1 MTRLLIVEDQKKLVE
16 SLQQGLQEEGYEV
29 RTATSGEEGFALAK
43 SEAFDA
49 VILDVMLPGRDGFT
63 VLRDLRQ
70 QGFTRP
76 IVMLTARDA
85 VHDRIHGLDSGA
97 DDYLVKPFVFAELVA
112 RIRALLRRDST
123 GRELMLQADNL
134 EMDLTKRRV
143 TRGGQEIELTRRE
156 FELLEYLLRN
166 KNVTLTRDMMARDV
180 WKETTG
186 CLTNVIDVYINIL
199 RKKLEKADSTPLIH
213 TVRGV
218 GYALREAACVR

>member
-1 MTRLLIVEDQKKLVE
+1 MARLLIVEDQKKLVE
-16 SLQQGLQEEGYEV
+16 SLLQGLQEEGYEV
-29 RTATSGEEGFALAK
+29 RTATSGEEGFALATN
-43 SEAFDA
+43 EAFDA
-49 VILDVMLPGRDGFT
+49 VILDVMLPGRDGFA
-63 VLRDLRQ
+63 VLRDLRE

-112 RIRALLRRDST
+112 RVRALLRRDST
-123 GRELMLQADNL
+123 VRELTLQADNL
-134 EMDLTKRRV
+134 EMDLTRHRV

-166 KNVTLTRDMMARDV
+166 KNVTVTRDMMARDV

-199 RKKLEKADSTPLIH
+199 RKKLERPDASPLIH

-218 GYALREAACVR
+218 GYALREPTCAR

>member
-63 VLRDLRQ
+63 VLRDLRK